1 MGTRAAGPAVRILL
15 AGTVVLALAACGSG
29 SGSGGSGAPGGATG
43 SSSSGPSPSSS
54 TPPPRTPAAAF
65 PLTVSRTGGIA
76 GFHDV
81 VVLGADGH
89 LEVNSRGHTSSC
101 QLRPEVLKD
110 ILRAVGG
117 VPWGRLAPAD
127 SRPKHPDDMVLL
139 VTSGGRRAPARL
151 DDPLLGGLQQQLS
164 NLVVDSS
171 GPNPAHEL
179 CLPA

>member
-1 MGTRAAGPAVRILL
+1 VDTRTIGPAVRILV
-15 AGTVVLALAACGSG
+15 AGSVVLALAACGSG
-29 SGSGGSGAPGGATG
+29 GSGTTAGGETGASTTAT
-43 SSSSGPSPSSS
+43 SSPS
-54 TPPPRTPAAAF
+54 TPHPTAAAAF

-81 VVLGADGH
+81 VVLQADGR

-101 QLRPEVLKD
+101 RLKPEVLKD

-117 VPWGRLAPAD
+117 VPWERLTPAD

-139 VTSGGRRAPARL
+139 VASEGRRAPARL

-164 NLVVDSS
+164 DLVVDSS

-179 CLPA
+179 CVRA

>member
-1 MGTRAAGPAVRILL
+1 VDTRAIGPAVRILV
-15 AGTVVLALAACGSG
+15 AGSVVLALAACGSG
-29 SGSGGSGAPGGATG
+29 GSGTTAGGETGASTTAT
-43 SSSSGPSPSSS
+43 SSPS
-54 TPPPRTPAAAF
+54 TPHPTAAAAF

-81 VVLGADGH
+81 VVLQADGR

-101 QLRPEVLKD
+101 RLKPEVLKD

-117 VPWGRLAPAD
+117 VPWERLTPAD

-139 VTSGGRRAPARL
+139 VASEGRRAPARL

-164 NLVVDSS
+164 DLVVDSS

-179 CLPA
+179 CVRA

>member
-1 MGTRAAGPAVRILL
+1 MGTRATGPAVRVLL

-29 SGSGGSGAPGGATG
+29 SGGAGAPGGATG
-43 SSSSGPSPSSS
+43 SSSSSPSPSAS
-54 TPPPRTPAAAF
+54 TPAPATPAAAF

-81 VVLGADGH
+81 VVLQADGH

-101 QLRPEVLKD
+101 RLRPEVLKD
-110 ILRAVGG
+110 ILQAVGG

-127 SRPKHPDDMVLL
+127 GRPKHPDDMVLL

-164 NLVVDSS
+164 DVVVDSS

-179 CLPA
+179 CVRA

>member
-15 AGTVVLALAACGSG
+15 AGTFVLALAACG

-81 VVLGADGH
+81 VVLRADGH

-110 ILRAVGG
+110 ILLAVGG

>member
-1 MGTRAAGPAVRILL
+1 MDTRAIGPAVRILV
-15 AGTVVLALAACGSG
+15 AGSVVLALAACGSG
-29 SGSGGSGAPGGATG
+29 GSGPTPGGETG
-43 SSSSGPSPSSS
+43 ASTSVPSSPATSSPS
-54 TPPPRTPAAAF
+54 TPPRTAAAAF

-81 VVLGADGH
+81 VVLQADGR

-101 QLRPEVLKD
+101 RLKPEVLKD

-117 VPWGRLAPAD
+117 VPWQRLAPAD

-139 VTSGGRRAPARL
+139 VASEGRRAPARL

-164 NLVVDSS
+164 DLVVDSS

-179 CLPA
+179 CVRA

>member
-1 MGTRAAGPAVRILL
+1 VDTRTIGPAVRILV
-15 AGTVVLALAACGSG
+15 AGSVVLALAACGSG
-29 SGSGGSGAPGGATG
+29 GSGTTAGGETGASTTAT
-43 SSSSGPSPSSS
+43 SSPS
-54 TPPPRTPAAAF
+54 TPHPTAAAAF

-81 VVLGADGH
+81 VVLQADGR

-101 QLRPEVLKD
+101 RLKPEVLKD

-117 VPWGRLAPAD
+117 VPWERLTPAD

-139 VTSGGRRAPARL
+139 VASEGRRAPARL
-151 DDPLLGGLQQQLS
+151 DDPLLGGLQHQLS
-164 NLVVDSS
+164 DLVVDSS

-179 CLPA
+179 CVRA